1 VLGVVCRWPSAIGW
15 GLMSSPSRL
24 KPAPGMAFERAQLIS
39 GSQVVAPHIIR
50 FTGQLDADERVLERA
65 CDAAI

>member
-1 VLGVVCRWPSAIGW
+1 
-15 GLMSSPSRL
+15 
-24 KPAPGMAFERAQLIS
+24 MAFERAQLIS